1 MKSCLGLIVAT
12 VILLGTIATGLGVWY
27 LSHTT
32 ELGRKKAPAKVE
44 TPTKVDR

>member
-32 ELGRKKAPAKVE
+32 EFERAGAPAKA
-44 TPTKVDR
+44 DNR